1 MSDEDNLIHK
11 LTVHKKLKKSV
22 MNELSKAGIP
32 CEETSGNDPKGD
44 ILIIKPEDAPRVKEI
59 IKSINSRYN
68 D

>member
-11 LTVHKKLKKSV
+11 LTVHKKLKMFV
-22 MNELSKAGIP
+22 MNELSKEGIP
-32 CEETSGNDPKGD
+32 CEETSGNDPQGD
-44 ILIIKPEDAPRVKEI
+44 ILVVNPEDVPRAKEI